1 MQSMLRTVVGMLA
14 GAALVILIMVAAGVR
29 AQDGGA
35 QTLAGETAQAQTT
48 IVDGVLAASTSMQY
62 QGVLLDPVTGQP
74 KPDGTYNMTFR
85 LYNTGGGVVWLE
97 QQSVPVKTGMFS
109 VLLGSVT
116 PLNTSDFNGQELSLG
131 VTVGSDAEMFPR
143 QPIARVPYAFQAL
156 NAQTAT
162 TANTATTATTANA
175 ANNANNLCSSGG
187 VCKDYRNT
195 VFAYGIVG
203 SGGSMVNAFHLGS
216 SSLSNGTYQFR
227 LKESA
232 NTEINYDPTRHAIVV
247 TPYCDDAGPAV
258 PVVFAVSGQPYVYV
272 RLFAFNNSL
281 RQCAFSAAAFYVN
294 P

>member
-29 AQDGGA
+29 AQDGGV
-35 QTLAGETAQAQTT
+35 QTLAGETAPAQTT

-62 QGVLLDPVTGQP
+62 QGVLLDPATGQP

-116 PLNTSDFNGQELSLG
+116 PLNASDFNGQELSLG

-195 VFAYGIVG
+195 VFSYGIVG
-203 SGGSMVNAFHLGS
+203 SNGSIVNAFHLGS
-216 SSLSNGTYQFR
+216 SSFDGTQYKFR
-227 LKESA
+227 LKESSGVDV
-232 NTEINYDPTRHAIVV
+232 NYDPTRHVVNV
-247 TPYCDDAGPAV
+247 TPYCNDQPGMAT
-258 PVVFAVSGQPYVYV
+258 VFAVQNDPNVFV
-272 RLFAFNNSL
+272 RVFDQNGNVKA
-281 RQCAFSAAAFYVN
+281 CALNVSAFYVQ